1 MITKKILFTIF
12 LSFLS
17 INIFTQT
24 AYDDDA
30 AEVDFYV
37 PGILA
42 NDAMQ
47 QVNFLLCFMES
58 VNFSTFIDKGVYK
71 ALTDEAKC
79 ENASGADA
87 ASEAASATGGS
98 ANGGGGAG
106 TANAVDAAE
115 YTSGIYQGVTSNNTV
130 VGKGWVD
137 IDIEGQNE
145 VEVPTTANLSINV
158 TADKSESNRFGTFTM
173 RYDLR
178 NKEANV
184 AAGFPQAN
192 ISINKGYLSVD
203 NTTIEYR
210 ESGMQGPDRIIVA
223 DLADANNIQGYMQT
237 IVRIITAGGETTYGV
252 RHQVNVNEGAD
263 RYCQKFESANVYT
276 QGLTGAWTEGSAIS
290 NTALGDA
297 ITAANGG
304 GGYVQTDGGTA
315 ATITGE
321 HCWNTSR
328 SQAKRV
334 VYEYGT
340 YKTNGSRADLTNPS
354 MSLEANSVD
363 NPSLTNP
370 IWAHASYW
378 GAHVNPADRAN
389 VSDSTVF
396 KNQRNST
403 DTDSYNLKKDY
414 YEIFKK
420 TRQYLPLNQLGGV
433 SFQWWAEGFK
443 DGGTFTTQLGLLG
456 DGIPTD
462 GACDAAQ
469 ANCPEYSGDIT
480 VSGTTVTFTITHGM
494 DWSNGTMPFAL
505 TTPITF
511 TAANWAATMTDGSG
525 WNRRMH
531 FWDPDSHQSYT
542 IPFSAFG
549 DIDATAEAD
558 QVRTRVEQKITIEQ
572 LEADITAAGDGADAL
587 MCIRECLDASGINSS
602 IDAVFT
608 AIQNDDAFGALSVT
622 PYKNVGDW
630 FTGTGIYYDQTNNGI
645 KDGTDFDI
653 PAGAY
658 NGIGGIKV
666 ADAPTYTIDLDNGVK
681 KIVDVLAAE
690 FLKYDATN
698 QPKIDARTHDDKLQ
712 GYQYYFKQPTF
723 QNNWTNNFGWA
734 FHMTTVIN
742 SDTNKA
748 ALYCD
753 DNGAT
758 DVRGYDVKYR
768 DANNGNTS
776 VHAQGLDSYYC
787 DYKLWEGAVATQYD
801 IRLKQMPD
809 YRLYNSTDSVFVDV
823 SAPQTVVFT
832 VPASGMEYNFGA
844 SLAGKKFKL
853 KFEGYGELHN
863 IPGRVVNTCTGQVLG
878 RYVNGGWNPCYRY
891 IHEFIIPDGT
901 ILTNASGD
909 DLKVRALRGDEYLE
923 KLVSI
928 PAGIT
933 YSKTASDL
941 PAASNLQDLVSGE
954 NSIGTVPA
962 TELPSAGSDD
972 PAVIHGETVHAP
984 PSS

>member
-1 MITKKILFTIF
+1 MITKKILFSVFI
-12 LSFLS
+12 SILS
-17 INIFTQT
+17 INSFVQT

-30 AEVDFYV
+30 AEVDYYV

-79 ENASGADA
+79 ETASGADA

-115 YTSGIYQGVTSNNTV
+115 YTSGIYQGVTSGDTV

-137 IDIEGQNE
+137 IAIDGQNDI
-145 VEVPTTANLSINV
+145 EVPTTAYLSINV

-178 NKEANV
+178 NKEANE

-192 ISINKGYLSVD
+192 VSFNKGYLSVD

-210 ESGMQGPDRIIVA
+210 ETGIFEPDRIIVA
-223 DLADANNIQGYMQT
+223 DLADANDIQGYMQT
-237 IVRIITAGGETTYGV
+237 ILVIEAGGGETTFGI
-252 RHQVNVNEGAD
+252 RHQVHVNEGAD
-263 RYCQKFESANVYT
+263 RYCQKFESANVYF
-276 QGLTGAWTEGSAIS
+276 QGASGVWTESTSVSGADLA
-290 NTALGDA
+290 NE
-297 ITAANGG
+297 ITAAD
-304 GGYVQTDGGTA
+304 YVQTDGGTA
-315 ATITGE
+315 QTITSE

-328 SQAKRV
+328 EQAKRV

-340 YKTNGSRADLTNPS
+340 YKTDGSRADLTNPS

-363 NPSLTNP
+363 NPSLTNS

-378 GAHVNPADRAN
+378 GAHVNPTDRSN

-420 TRQYLPLNQLGGV
+420 TREYLPLNQLDGV
-433 SFQWWAEGFK
+433 SFQWWVDGFK
-443 DGGTFTTQLGLLG
+443 DGGTWTNQLGLLG

-462 GACDAAQ
+462 LTQGCNAAEAQ
-469 ANCPEYSGDIT
+469 CPEYSGNIT

-494 DWSNGTMPFAL
+494 DWSNGTLPFAL
-505 TTPITF
+505 TTPIAF
-511 TAANWAATMTDGSG
+511 TAANWATTMTDGSG

-549 DIDATAEAD
+549 DVDATTEAD
-558 QVRTRVEQKITIEQ
+558 QVRTRVEQKISIEQ
-572 LEADITAAGDGADAL
+572 LEADITAAGDGADGL
-587 MCIRECLDASGINSS
+587 MCIRECLDANGINSS

-608 AIQNDDAFGALSVT
+608 AIQNKDNFGVLNVT

-630 FTGTGIYYDQTNNGI
+630 FTETGIYYDNLNNGV
-645 KDGTDFDI
+645 KDGADFDI

-658 NGIGGIKV
+658 NNIGGIKV
-666 ADAPTYTIDLDNGVK
+666 ADAPTYNIGLDNGVK
-681 KIVDVLAAE
+681 KIVDVLTEE

-698 QPKIDARTHDDKLQ
+698 QPKIDARNHDDTLQ
-712 GYQYYFKQPTF
+712 GYQYYFKQPTY
-723 QNNWTNNFGWA
+723 QGNWTNNFGWA

-742 SDTNKA
+742 SNTNKS

-753 DNGAT
+753 PNGPSN
-758 DVRGYDVKYR
+758 VRGYDVKYR
-768 DANNGNTS
+768 DANNGNAS
-776 VHAQGLDSYYC
+776 VHATGQDSYYC

-809 YRLYNSTDSVFVDV
+809 YRLYNNTDSVFVDV

-832 VPASGMEYNFGA
+832 VPATGVDYNFGA
-844 SLAGKKFKL
+844 SLAGKKYKL

-863 IPGRVVNTCTGQVLG
+863 IPGKVVDTCTGQVKG
-878 RYVNGGWNPCYRY
+878 RYVNDGWNQCYRY

-909 DLKVRALRGDEYLE
+909 DLKVRALKGDEYLE
-923 KLVSI
+923 KLNPT

-941 PAASNLQDLVSGE
+941 PTVSNLQDLVTGD
-954 NSIGTVPA
+954 NSIGAVPA

-972 PAVIHGETVHAP
+972 PAVIHGETVHTP
-984 PSS
+984 PAN